1 VPEIKARQGIS
12 KALSID
18 TPINDM
24 SCLNRSLYTIKLGL
38 MVLLLAFTCQFA
50 SLSVAAQNPPEP
62 NREELLNG
70 LQVLFWNRPGDASV
84 LMKLRIHSGATFDMS
99 GKAGTMALLGDAL
112 FPDPAAR
119 EYFADE
125 LGGRLEVTTD
135 YDDIEVTLAG
145 RASEFERIVDLLRT
159 ALINTQLS
167 DEVINRLRDARTKVV
182 RETSIAPTTIADRA
196 IVARL
201 LGEYPYGRPA
211 AGSTETLAR
220 VVRPDLMFA
229 RERFLNPNNAT
240 LVIIGGVEERR
251 AMRALRQ
258 LLGMWRKSDSMVPA
272 TFRQPG
278 TPDART
284 LVYDLPGAETA
295 EVRLATRGLTRADKD
310 YAAAT
315 LLTLLARDRWQTA
328 LPELGKSAF
337 FVRHEA
343 HALPGVF
350 VMGASVR
357 ATDSARALET
367 ARAVLKDLYTVPPS
381 ASELAH
387 ARAEAIAILN
397 QQTERPESLADA
409 WLDSET
415 FKTGTLSEQARAIG
429 SLTPTDLQRVATRLF
444 RDASIAAVA
453 VGNAA
458 QLRTELERTGKV
470 EIAGAAAEVSGKNET
485 SPAAQTTKPGQPAQT
500 PLFAPVKRPVING
513 PTKKP

>member
-1 VPEIKARQGIS
+1 M
-12 KALSID
+12 L
-18 TPINDM
+18 
-24 SCLNRSLYTIKLGL
+24 
-38 MVLLLAFTCQFA
+38 LLLAFACQFA
-50 SLSVAAQNPPEP
+50 SPLVLAQNAPEP
-62 NREELLNG
+62 SREELLNG
-70 LQVLFWNRPGDASV
+70 LRVLLWNRPGDANV
-84 LMKLRIHSGATFDMS
+84 MLKLRIHSGATFDMS

-125 LGGRLEVTTD
+125 LGGRLEVATD
-135 YDDIEVTLAG
+135 YDGIEVTLEG

-167 DEVINRLRDARTKVV
+167 DEVINRLREARAKVV
-182 RETSIAPTTIADRA
+182 REMSIAPANIADRA

-201 LGEYPYGRPA
+201 LGDYPYGRPA

-229 RERFLNPNNAT
+229 RERFLNPNNST

-272 TFRQPG
+272 TFRQPVA
-278 TPDART
+278 PDART
-284 LVYDLPGAETA
+284 LVYDLHGAETA
-295 EVRLATRGLTRADKD
+295 EVRLATRGLARADKD

-328 LPELGKSAF
+328 FPELGKSAF

-343 HALPGVF
+343 HSLPGVF

-357 ATDSARALET
+357 ANDTARALET
-367 ARAVLKDLYTVPPS
+367 ARAVLKDLYTVPPT
-381 ASELAH
+381 ADELAH

-397 QQTERPESLADA
+397 KQNERPESLADA

-415 FKTGTLSEQARAIG
+415 FKIGSLSDQARAIG
-429 SLTPTDLQRVATRLF
+429 SLTPADLQRVANRLF
-444 RDASIAAVA
+444 HDASIASVA

-470 EIAGAAAEVSGKNET
+470 EIYGEAIEVSGKTET
-485 SPAAQTTKPGQPAQT
+485 SPAAKFEKPGQPAQPAQT
-500 PLFAPVKRPVING
+500 PLFAPVKKPVING